1 MITAY
6 ATVENAVAA
15 FQRGAHDYLMKPVL
29 FEDLLAKLGRLI
41 RFRRLLRE
49 NQALR
54 RSCTTKGDI
63 DSLVGESPP
72 IQAVKTLIRKVG
84 PTRTTVLITGE
95 SGTGKEL
102 VARALH
108 ALGPASDEMFLAI
121 NCAAI
126 PHDLLENQ
134 LFGHV
139 RGAFTGAD
147 RDHAGLFVAAGRG
160 TVFLDEIGELAR
172 STQAKLLRAIENKEV
187 LPVGATRP
195 VSFQARLLTAT
206 NKDLAA
212 EVAADRFRA
221 DLYYRLNV
229 VSIHLPP
236 LRNRREDIP
245 ELVAVLLAKHVKSLG
260 KRVDGVDNATV
271 RGLMSARWVGNVRE
285 LDNALE
291 RALILSEGPILTP
304 DDFPPGLIVESD
316 GDAAGDNLR
325 AAVREYERH
334 HIQRVLREC
343 GDDKREAARR
353 LGLGL
358 SSLYRKLEEI
368 GIRSSFSCSSFFG
381 PCCEDRS
388 VRDIRVA
395 AAQFEHRNGDK
406 AYNLSR
412 IEELTRR
419 AVEQGAEIV
428 SFHECS
434 ISGYTF
440 LQHLGR
446 DELASLAESVPDGP
460 SVAALAKIAREFGV
474 VVMAGLIES
483 DAAGRLFNCY
493 VTVGPEGFIT
503 KFRKLH
509 TFISPY
515 LTPGNSYM

>member
-1 MITAY
+1 MRPAAIDKGHVDAAGGPVAPPPGRILIVDDEEVIASTLGEFLEGEGFEVATARDLPSALAQVEAIEPEIVLCDVQLPGADGITVLNRVLQIRPETLFIMITAY

-29 FEDLLAKLGRLI
+29 FEDLLAKLGRLV
-41 RFRRLLRE
+41 RFRRLLQE

-54 RSCTTKGDI
+54 RELHARGDI
-63 DSLVGESPP
+63 DSLVGDSPP
-72 IQAVKTLIRKVG
+72 IQVVKTLIRKVA

-108 ALGPASDEMFLAI
+108 SLGPASDDLFLAI

-160 TVFLDEIGELAR
+160 TVFLDEIGELPR

-187 LPVGATRP
+187 LPVGATHP
-195 VSFQARLLTAT
+195 VSFHARMLAAT
-206 NKDLAA
+206 NKNLAA
-212 EVAADRFRA
+212 EVAAERFRA
-221 DLYYRLNV
+221 DLYYRLDV

-236 LRNRREDIP
+236 LRSRREDIP
-245 ELVAVLLAKHVKSLG
+245 ELVAVLLAKHVKRLG
-260 KRVDGVDNATV
+260 KRVDGVDNATI

-291 RALILSEGPILTP
+291 RAVILSEGPILTP

-316 GDAAGDNLR
+316 GDLAGACAGDNLR

-368 GIRSSFSCSSFFG
+368 GIRQ
-381 PCCEDRS
+381 
-388 VRDIRVA
+388 A
-395 AAQFEHRNGDK
+395 
-406 AYNLSR
+406 
-412 IEELTRR
+412 
-419 AVEQGAEIV
+419 
-428 SFHECS
+428 
-434 ISGYTF
+434 
-440 LQHLGR
+440 
-446 DELASLAESVPDGP
+446 
-460 SVAALAKIAREFGV
+460 
-474 VVMAGLIES
+474 
-483 DAAGRLFNCY
+483 
-493 VTVGPEGFIT
+493 
-503 KFRKLH
+503 
-509 TFISPY
+509 
-515 LTPGNSYM
+515 

>member
-1 MITAY
+1 VTKPVAIEKGYDSVRAREPGAPPGRILIVDDEEVIAATLKEFLQGEGFEVATACDLPSALTQVEAIEPEIVLCDVQLPGADGITVLDRVLQIRPETLFIMITAY

-29 FEDLLAKLGRLI
+29 FEDLLAKLDRLI
-41 RFRRLLRE
+41 RFRRLLQE

-54 RSCTTKGDI
+54 RELHTRGDI
-63 DSLVGESPP
+63 DSLVGDSLP

-108 ALGPASDEMFLAI
+108 SLGPASAELFLAI

-195 VSFQARLLTAT
+195 VSFHARVVAAT
-206 NKDLAA
+206 NKDLAV

-221 DLYYRLNV
+221 DLYYRLDV

-245 ELVAVLLAKHVKSLG
+245 ELVGVLLAKHVKSLG
-260 KRVDGVDNATV
+260 KRVDGVDNATI

-291 RALILSEGPILTP
+291 RAVILSDGPILTP
-304 DDFPPGLIVESD
+304 DDFPPGLIVEAD
-316 GDAAGDNLR
+316 GDCADDNLR

-334 HIQRVLREC
+334 HILRVLREC
-343 GDDKREAARR
+343 GDDKRETARR

-368 GIRSSFSCSSFFG
+368 GIRQ
-381 PCCEDRS
+381 
-388 VRDIRVA
+388 V
-395 AAQFEHRNGDK
+395 
-406 AYNLSR
+406 
-412 IEELTRR
+412 
-419 AVEQGAEIV
+419 
-428 SFHECS
+428 
-434 ISGYTF
+434 
-440 LQHLGR
+440 
-446 DELASLAESVPDGP
+446 
-460 SVAALAKIAREFGV
+460 
-474 VVMAGLIES
+474 
-483 DAAGRLFNCY
+483 
-493 VTVGPEGFIT
+493 
-503 KFRKLH
+503 
-509 TFISPY
+509 
-515 LTPGNSYM
+515 